1 MWRSSPRRPRAERN
15 VRKLDPT
22 GVARVIAE
30 DAVDTARQFK
40 DFDEYRLDAVAEA
53 PKIVKDHAELVRRKE
68 GITIRQ
74 WDMGHFEHEMELFR
88 EVYNSAW
95 EQNWGMVKLSDN
107 ELKAHTLEMKNLVWP
122 DLAFFAFQGGKVM
135 AASLTLPNYNEVI
148 IKMNGRLFPFGA
160 LRILSARLR
169 KNLKSCR
176 VFALG
181 VKQEFRRSGV
191 GAVFY
196 YDTLM
201 AAKRLGFTWGETQ
214 YLISSVPLGGYVKMA
229 GDEPAEE
236 VLPED
241 RGRILLR
248 RSAWDGIGWGL
259 CTGSSLAIAFPRLVT
274 RTSPSVATN

>member
-1 MWRSSPRRPRAERN
+1 
-15 VRKLDPT
+15 
-22 GVARVIAE
+22 
-30 DAVDTARQFK
+30 
-40 DFDEYRLDAVAEA
+40 
-53 PKIVKDHAELVRRKE
+53 VKEHAELVRRKE

-201 AAKRLGFTWGETQ
+201 AAKRLGFTWGEMSWILENNQ
-214 YLISSVPLGGYVKMA
+214 EMNKAIQLMGGKVYKTY
-229 GDEPAEE
+229 
-236 VLPED
+236 
-241 RGRILLR
+241 RIYEKAL
-248 RSAWDGIGWGL
+248 
-259 CTGSSLAIAFPRLVT
+259 
-274 RTSPSVATN
+274 